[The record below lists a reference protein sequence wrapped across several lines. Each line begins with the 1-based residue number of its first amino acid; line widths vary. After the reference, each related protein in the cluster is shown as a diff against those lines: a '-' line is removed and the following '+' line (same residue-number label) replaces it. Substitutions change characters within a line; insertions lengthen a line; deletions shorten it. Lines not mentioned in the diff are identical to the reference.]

1 MYNQPSNVF
10 CTTYLTQLPGTHNAL
25 NHVNIHVIT
34 PASPVTPALMS
45 HIIMI
50 IVITTMLGYARS
62 VFSIFTSRIITSQAI
77 INYLNFIQLI
87 LIIRLIIAHLIHL
100 ILCITKLDQ
109 ILLS

>member
-1 MYNQPSNVF
+1 MHNQLSTNF
-10 CTTYLTQLPGTHNAL
+10 CTTHPKLGTHNAL
-25 NHVNIHVIT
+25 NHVNTPVIT
-34 PASPVTPALMS
+34 LASRVAPAHTN
-45 HIIMI
+45 HIITI
-50 IVITTMLGYARS
+50 IALTMMLGYARS
-62 VFSIFTSRIITSQAI
+62 VFSIFISRTITSQVI